1 MEELGIFLLLVF
13 LILIIWYF
21 THRGQNMSESMLGMG
36 MGRMG
41 MGGCN
46 CEGGCQCPYC
56 QMMAMRGN
64 MPSYM

>member
-13 LILIIWYF
+13 LILIIYYF
-21 THRGQNMSESMLGMG
+21 THRGQNMSESMCGMG

-41 MGGCN
+41 MGGC
-46 CEGGCQCPYC
+46 QYPYC